1 MTARTKNWIYGT
13 ASVILVVYLAF
24 MLLVNRQQ
32 RATRLCEGIYI
43 QVIDSAKQNF
53 VTVEELTRELGRLP
67 MIARKT
73 PVNSINT
80 DSLERRLRVID
91 KIESVSVTRLT
102 DGSMHIIVEPMRP
115 VARVFEPDRS
125 YYINKDGK
133 SMTAD
138 ARYHVDVPVIEGF
151 FPDSFFTATSL
162 LPLVDFIEHS
172 PRWRNL
178 TTMIRV
184 DPPHDIIIVPA
195 VRGIVFNIGDVSNLP
210 DKFSRLER
218 MMAEVLPS
226 AGWNRYDTIS
236 VKWKGQAVATL
247 RHKARRDSTMTAE
260 VVKEDDDLETMT
272 VGDGIAAG
280 QALPGKKATDAK
292 KAKPQAP
299 KESPADKAPKPPKD
313 KAAEKPKTNKSN

>member
-1 MTARTKNWIYGT
+1 MKARTRNWIYGT
-13 ASVILVVYLAF
+13 GSVILVVYLAF

-73 PVNSINT
+73 PVNAINT

-102 DGSMHIIVEPMRP
+102 DGSIHIIVEPMRP

-172 PRWRNL
+172 PRWRSL

-184 DPPHDIIIVPA
+184 DSPHDIIIVPA

-210 DKFSRLER
+210 DKFARLER
-218 MMAEVLPS
+218 MMTEVLPS

-247 RHKARRDSTMTAE
+247 RHKARADSTMTAE

-280 QALPGKKATDAK
+280 QALPGKKAAQAKTPAAATAK
-292 KAKPQAP
+292 KKPEEKTKEKKNQTAKQQ
-299 KESPADKAPKPPKD
+299 
-313 KAAEKPKTNKSN
+313 